1 VTVTA
6 REWRLPWA
14 PLHLHRYRGL
24 AVVIGVFVVIFLG
37 VTAASNRPLSYF
49 DLQVLSSG
57 SATLVLAAM
66 GETVVILVGGFDL
79 SVGAV
84 ISLVNVALAT
94 NMTPEPMTQV
104 LLSVG
109 ALALGAMVG
118 AFNGFFIAVM
128 RLQPIVVTL
137 ATMFIVQ
144 GGTRLILDK
153 PGGMIPPSLSAF
165 LTGDVV
171 PDVVPAAI
179 VVLLVAL
186 GLWGAIKRTR
196 LGTAIY
202 AVGGD
207 EEAATTRGVNVR
219 LTKFLA
225 YTIAGAYYGAAGL
238 YISANSSGGDPL
250 VGAPMLLQIFTAVV
264 LGGTVL
270 GGGRGGCL
278 GTLFACF
285 TLTTIINALLIFNVS
300 AYYSTL
306 VQSVIL
312 IGAVLAGSLERR
324 GALAT
329 SLRMTLVQMRS
340 ILDHSAPRYLV
351 GTERMLPA
359 WALVSGADAPTAR
372 SPVHA
377 AGLSW
382 ARRNAEILRLIWP
395 AWALAVAAIAV
406 TAAVYGSGL
415 STASYVNSLMVL
427 TSFLAVLGLGQG
439 AVILSG
445 GLDLSIPWTITFAG
459 VLLTG
464 ITAAS
469 PSTVAWAIPL
479 VLAVGTLI
487 GAVNGI
493 GIALVGLPAIVMTLA
508 MNGILQTASLV
519 YSNATPVGEAPRSL
533 QWFMTG
539 RVGGLA
545 PAAWSLIIFVILA
558 TLLLSRTTF
567 GRRLYAVGNSQQ
579 AAQLSGIRVGS
590 VLVAVYAL
598 SGLCSAVVG
607 IMLSGFATMASL
619 GMGDPFLLPSI
630 AVVVVG
636 GTLVTG
642 GQGHYLGIL
651 GGCVLLTAISTL
663 FAGTTLPQATRDI
676 MLGVIVLIAILTL
689 RERTP

>member
-1 VTVTA
+1 
-6 REWRLPWA
+6 
-14 PLHLHRYRGL
+14 
-24 AVVIGVFVVIFLG
+24 
-37 VTAASNRPLSYF
+37 
-49 DLQVLSSG
+49 
-57 SATLVLAAM
+57 M
-66 GETVVILVGGFDL
+66 
-79 SVGAV
+79 
-84 ISLVNVALAT
+84 
-94 NMTPEPMTQV
+94 
-104 LLSVG
+104 
-109 ALALGAMVG
+109 
-118 AFNGFFIAVM
+118 
-128 RLQPIVVTL
+128 
-137 ATMFIVQ
+137 
-144 GGTRLILDK
+144 LILDK

-340 ILDHSAPRYLV
+340 ILDNSAPRYLV

-359 WALVSGADAPTAR
+359 WTLVSGADAPTAR

-382 ARRNAEILRLIWP
+382 VRRNAEILRLIWP

-487 GAVNGI
+487 GAVNGNRHRARRPP
-493 GIALVGLPAIVMTLA
+493 GHRHDSGDERHPPDGFARLQQCDARGRGAAVAA
-508 MNGILQTASLV
+508 MVHDRASRWPRAGSLV
-519 YSNATPVGEAPRSL
+519 ANHLRDPGD
-533 QWFMTG
+533 
-539 RVGGLA
+539 
-545 PAAWSLIIFVILA
+545 PAAEPH
-558 TLLLSRTTF
+558 
-567 GRRLYAVGNSQQ
+567 
-579 AAQLSGIRVGS
+579 
-590 VLVAVYAL
+590 
-598 SGLCSAVVG
+598 
-607 IMLSGFATMASL
+607 
-619 GMGDPFLLPSI
+619 D
-630 AVVVVG
+630 
-636 GTLVTG
+636 
-642 GQGHYLGIL
+642 
-651 GGCVLLTAISTL
+651 
-663 FAGTTLPQATRDI
+663 
-676 MLGVIVLIAILTL
+676 L
-689 RERTP
+689 RSPPLRGWQ